1 MTNLLF
7 RTIPNTVHIKEVRG
21 LHTKLTHR
29 YPGKFN
35 GSSILTNPSCIVN
48 MSVCAKPE
56 KCHILGLIFNICKN
70 TWRYSILC
78 VLVNRVCA
86 TDLLWSSEV
95 FWRHFLTRASY
106 LYKQSNLTNKSL
118 QSQISNLV

>member
-7 RTIPNTVHIKEVRG
+7 RTIPNTVHINEVRRP
-21 LHTKLTHR
+21 HTKLTHR

-35 GSSILTNPSCIVN
+35 GSSILTKPSCIVN

-56 KCHILGLIFNICKN
+56 KCHILGLISNIRKN

-78 VLVNRVCA
+78 VLVNHVCA
-86 TDLLWSSEV
+86 TDLLWSSEA

-106 LYKQSNLTNKSL
+106 LYKQSNLINKSL
-118 QSQISNLV
+118 TYI